1 VRPERFVVP
10 LAAIVLAVFGTSRL
24 IEAIDPGAD
33 RASGEGRSVAAD
45 ERPPEPG
52 SSDRRGERKRGAKP
66 RRHRSSSFLAPTGM
80 RQLKALLASEA
91 GSGGRV
97 TLFRVQADAAQVH
110 VARRGGGGGGLLV
123 IEKGPRVRFRASTPV
138 AVPGGFSLSE
148 LDPYAPSRIGSAI
161 ARLSSASLADVDYM
175 VFVSGLAGNPS
186 SWEAF
191 LANAEH
197 THFHAD
203 AHGRDVTRP

>member
-10 LAAIVLAVFGTSRL
+10 LAAIVLSVLGTSRL

-33 RASGEGRSVAAD
+33 RASGQGPSIAAD
-45 ERPPEPG
+45 ERRSEPG
-52 SSDRRGERKRGAKP
+52 SSKRGEKR
-66 RRHRSSSFLAPTGM
+66 RRRARRPSSFLTPAGM

-91 GSGGRV
+91 GAGGRV
-97 TLFRVQADAAQVH
+97 TLFRVQAGAAQVH
-110 VARRGGGGGGLLV
+110 FARRGGGGGLLV

-138 AVPGGFSLSE
+138 AVPGGFRLRD
-148 LDPYAPSRIGSAI
+148 LDPYAPSRVGSEI

-175 VFVSGLAGNPS
+175 VFFFGLAGQGGG
-186 SWEAF
+186 WEAF

-203 AHGRDVTRP
+203 AHGRNVTRP